1 VQVHITDNKA
11 VPGPYIPLRNS
22 GSNIFETV
30 SPVKAGS
37 RFKME
42 IKNSTECY
50 IYVFGKETDGTSYTL
65 FPYPSADNPTKTKYS
80 PFCGIA
86 GYRLFPRDKSMSP
99 DSIGTKDYLAV
110 VVSRD
115 TLDWFELNKK
125 ISEEPGKDYAARFNS
140 ALSDKMIRNIQFRNS
155 SQGTMAFTTDGG
167 EGRVVAC
174 IVEIDK

>member
-1 VQVHITDNKA
+1 
-11 VPGPYIPLRNS
+11 
-22 GSNIFETV
+22 
-30 SPVKAGS
+30 
-37 RFKME
+37 
-42 IKNSTECY
+42 
-50 IYVFGKETDGTSYTL
+50 
-65 FPYPSADNPTKTKYS
+65 
-80 PFCGIA
+80 
-86 GYRLFPRDKSMSP
+86 MSP

-174 IVEIDK
+174 ILEIDK